1 MSDIFD
7 IDDGSLTLPAKGK
20 KKQKEKR
27 EISDERRA
35 MLIANLKKGRE
46 TSAKNRAK
54 KKTAKEILKRKKTD
68 FIDDTIRDEVLKQE
82 KQKKSYTDLEKELSD
97 LKKLYEPVKNSSV
110 KVIDDSSDY
119 HQEKVIVKDPKQP
132 IIKDPKQ
139 PIIKEEPIINDY
151 AENLKNNNRQRFTA
165 KDIIQEQETLRQS
178 KKYGGSVKKF
188 RY

>member
-110 KVIDDSSDY
+110 KVKVIDDSSDY
-119 HQEKVIVKDPKQP
+119 HKEKVIVKDKVP
-132 IIKDPKQ
+132 IIKD